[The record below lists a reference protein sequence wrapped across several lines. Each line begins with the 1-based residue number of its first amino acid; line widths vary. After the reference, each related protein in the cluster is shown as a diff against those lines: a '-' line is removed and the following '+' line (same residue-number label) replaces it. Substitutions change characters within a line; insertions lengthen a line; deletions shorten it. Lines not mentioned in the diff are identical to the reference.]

1 MLQPLDIVLALKL
14 AIWEGDSPSF
24 EALARSLCISTSSAY
39 RSFERAKHAGLV
51 MDIDARKTRKKA
63 LLELL
68 IHGAKYVYY
77 VRPGETTR
85 GIPTAHAAPPLDQLL
100 GQTGDVYVWPYVEG
114 STRGQAITPLYK
126 DAPVVAKRDARLYE
140 LLALV
145 DALRV
150 GRARERTIAADELE
164 KRLA

>member
-51 MDIDARKTRKKA
+51 MDVDARKTRKKA

-77 VRPGETTR
+77 VKPGETTR
-85 GIPTAHAAPPLDQLL
+85 GVPTAHAAPPLDRLL
-100 GQTGDVYVWPYVEG
+100 GQSSDVYVWPYAEG
-114 STRGQAITPLYK
+114 NTRGQAITPLFK
-126 DAPVVAKRDARLYE
+126 DAPVVARHDARLYE

-145 DALRV
+145 DAVRI
-150 GRARERTIAADELE
+150 GRTRERNLAVGELE